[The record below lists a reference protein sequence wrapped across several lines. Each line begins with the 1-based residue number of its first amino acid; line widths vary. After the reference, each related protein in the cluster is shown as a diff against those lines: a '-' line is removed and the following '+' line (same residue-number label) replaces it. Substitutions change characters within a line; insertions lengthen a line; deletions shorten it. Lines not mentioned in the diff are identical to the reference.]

1 MNIKPCDI
9 YCTSLCTNNYE
20 PAVDSDC
27 NYEIIKCNDVADFL
41 GYGDNKE
48 KFKTDS
54 AYAAT
59 AMKSFCNFQK
69 PRPKQQQEQRNGGN
83 TNKKQRRKRRNT
95 KKKRRINKKK

>member
-1 MNIKPCDI
+1 MNIKPCNI
-9 YCTSLCTNNYE
+9 YCDSLCTDNNE

-27 NYEIIKCNDVADFL
+27 NHEIIKCPKVEEFL

-59 AMKSFCNFQK
+59 AMKSFCN
-69 PRPKQQQEQRNGGN
+69 QQQQHQRNGGN
-83 TNKKQRRKRRNT
+83 TNKKQRRKKRNT